1 MLRAECKVI
10 PRKKTNKKEISDE
23 QLKKFF
29 LKKLKK
35 YKPTELAPGVK
46 KKTN

>member
-1 MLRAECKVI
+1 MYTSAIIVNI
-10 PRKKTNKKEISDE
+10 E
-23 QLKKFF
+23 Q
-29 LKKLKK
+29 LKK